1 MSIAQFLTTYLPSIY
16 YYLIFS
22 VILGTFFTII
32 KDRKLF
38 PANSRGVLLL
48 SSVIQVVLG
57 SYLFIRS
64 FGSGRSGGSGVVLP
78 DGTFIADPQPIL
90 YAIDDILFHLLFPLT
105 LFTVIATLY
114 LIFTEIPKLK
124 AERRTF
130 DASGIILAGS
140 LLFIFF
146 LTGLY
151 ETAGYVSF
159 IATMLLLVVVK
170 YYKVFLYII
179 ITMVSISLYFG

>member
-38 PANSRGVLLL
+38 PANSRGVRLL
-48 SSVIQVVLG
+48 SVIQVFLG

-64 FGSGRSGGSGVVLP
+64 FGSGYREGSGVVLP

-105 LFTVIATLY
+105 LFIVIGTLY

-130 DASGIILAGS
+130 DAAGIILAGS

-151 ETAGYVSF
+151 EMAGYVSF
-159 IATMLLLVVVK
+159 IATMLLLIVVK
-170 YYKVFLYII
+170 YYKVFLYVI
-179 ITMVSISLYFG
+179 ITIVSISLYFG